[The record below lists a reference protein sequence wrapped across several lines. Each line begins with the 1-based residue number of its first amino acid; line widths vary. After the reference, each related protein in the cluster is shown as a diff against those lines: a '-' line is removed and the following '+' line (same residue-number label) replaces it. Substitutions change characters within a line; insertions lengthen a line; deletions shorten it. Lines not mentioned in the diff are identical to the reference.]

1 MMITELNT
9 SKLRYRL
16 IGHNNSNCV
25 EGNWDKEVPVL
36 KPIQCSVDEISLSYS
51 IYKRIELKN
60 FELVDGNKVAVVNS
74 RIEFQLN

>member
-1 MMITELNT
+1 MITELNT
-9 SKLRYRL
+9 SKLKYRL
-16 IGHNNSNCV
+16 IVYNNSNCF

-36 KPIQCSVDEISLSYS
+36 KLIQCSVDEISLSYS
-51 IYKRIELKN
+51 IHKRIELKN